1 MPLPERYA
9 LEVPEMGRIWNPEG
23 YFRAQARIW
32 WAQAEARHELEG
44 TPSTEQLEL
53 IRFALQLTPEDI
65 ERLNQAKGHETNKL
79 LRTVQSRLPAEVG
92 NFVHRGNTSSDV
104 LDTSLA
110 LQIIESLDI
119 INDDF
124 NNLGKSLLLL
134 ANKHR
139 ETLQI
144 GRTHT
149 QHAIPQTFGRQVL
162 GWYAEVGRGLDR
174 IERSKEVIAYGKCSG
189 EVGTNVFIDPE
200 LEERALAK
208 LGLKPDPAPTQV
220 ISRDRHAEVVGLMAV
235 NGATLARI
243 ATNIRLLSM
252 TEVGEVHEPFDPE
265 EQGSSAMPHKRN
277 PELSERIIG
286 LNRRIRSTALEELD
300 AAILWLDRDISHSST
315 ERFTLGDLFGCLSYA
330 THLTTGVIN
339 GLVVYPDQML
349 ANLNRTYGAI
359 YSPRLLNAL
368 LEKGQPRTEAY
379 ELVKKLAQRAMDQ
392 KTPLHELVSADKQ
405 IGEVLSPE
413 ELAPLFNPDFYLR
426 NIDVVYNRLGIPI
439 PTGVK
444 TSKKR

>member
-9 LEVPEMGRIWNPEG
+9 EQVPDMERVWEPEG
-23 YFRAQARIW
+23 CFRAQARIW
-32 WAQAEARHELEG
+32 WAQSEARHESEG
-44 TPSTEQLEL
+44 IPSTEQLEL
-53 IRFALQLTPEDI
+53 IRSALQLSPEDI
-65 ERLNQAKGHETNKL
+65 EDLNRAEGHETNKL
-79 LRTVQSRLPAEVG
+79 LRKVQSRLPSEIG
-92 NFVHRGNTSSDV
+92 NLIHRGNTSSDV

-119 INDDF
+119 IREDF
-124 NNLGKSLLLL
+124 GNLGESLLSL

-162 GWYAEVGRGLDR
+162 GWYAEVKRGLDR
-174 IERSKEVIAYGKCSG
+174 IKKSKEVIAYGKCSG
-189 EVGTNVFIDPE
+189 EVGTNVFIAPE

-243 ATNIRLLSM
+243 AINIRLLSM
-252 TEVGEVHEPFDPE
+252 TEVGEVREPFDPE
-265 EQGSSAMPHKRN
+265 AQQGSSAMPHKRN
-277 PELSERIIG
+277 SELAERIVG

-315 ERFTLGDLFGCLSYA
+315 ERFVFCDLFGCLSYA
-330 THLTTGVIN
+330 THLTIEVID
-339 GLVVYPDQML
+339 GLVVYTDQML
-349 ANLNRTYGAI
+349 ANLNKTYGAI
-359 YSPRLLNAL
+359 YSSRLLNTL
-368 LEKGQPRTEAY
+368 LEKGLPRTEAY
-379 ELVKKLAQRAMDQ
+379 ELVKKLAQEAMDQ

-405 IGEVLSPE
+405 VGEILSPE
-413 ELAPLFNPDFYLR
+413 KIAQLFDPGFYLR
-426 NIDVVYNRLGIPI
+426 GIDIAYERLGIS
-439 PTGVK
+439 
-444 TSKKR
+444 SKKQNLKK